1 MPLDFKRATDL
12 FMGREEELVRAL
24 DLETARLRQYRD
36 RPAGA
41 PAHAIRRLADVLEE
55 RGRAMVRVAEML
67 REDAPG
73 SGGQENGR
81 GGTSS
86 GS

>member
-12 FMGREEELVRAL
+12 FMGQEEELARAL
-24 DLETARLRQYRD
+24 RIDAAALRRHRG

-41 PAHAIRRLADVLEE
+41 PLALVGALADVLEE

-67 REDAPG
+67 REDMPG
-73 SGGQENGR
+73 GGSDGNGR
-81 GGTSS
+81 SR
-86 GS
+86 